1 MIMDLLK
8 DFLRPA
14 AYNVRALAPT
24 SILRILLNVQPIRNV
39 KTQLIITVF
48 MNSGIFGSMY
58 KMRKVLRS
66 CCLSMILRRFVVT
79 EHWCWSYMEY
89 WMFFFFFFGGGLD
102 WVEIGLKKFNYL
114 STKLKLM
121 WLNSNSETGFGV
133 HVENKTWDHKVYA
146 TYLEWLGLKTLLN
159 WTVETYR
166 TCVSN
171 AWRKLKVKSFKNK

>member
-8 DFLRPA
+8 DFLKPA

-79 EHWCWSYMEY
+79 EH
-89 WMFFFFFFGGGLD
+89 
-102 WVEIGLKKFNYL
+102 
-114 STKLKLM
+114 
-121 WLNSNSETGFGV
+121 
-133 HVENKTWDHKVYA
+133 
-146 TYLEWLGLKTLLN
+146 
-159 WTVETYR
+159 
-166 TCVSN
+166 
-171 AWRKLKVKSFKNK
+171 